1 MEPPLLASLVN
12 GLLSLLVGMVLWGVR
27 SINTHLKAINGRLS
41 GHIED
46 KNLHYA
52 AQARTE
58 EQIRNLLQTVTVA
71 HKRIDHVEETLHGKT

>member
-1 MEPPLLASLVN
+1 MELLTTGAVIN
-12 GLLSLLVGMVLWGVR
+12 ALLSVMVGMVLWGVR

-46 KNLHYA
+46 KNLHYV

-71 HKRIDHVEETLHGKT
+71 HTRIDHVEEAVHGKG

>member
-1 MEPPLLASLVN
+1 MEQLTTAAVIN
-12 GLLSLLVGMVLWGVR
+12 ALLSIMVGMVLWGVR